1 MFHGWRVVAVCML
14 VFGLANGVTAYSY
27 GVLVLPIGEEFG
39 SGRGDLM
46 LGLTVSSFI
55 SILIAPALGGL
66 MDKGQARL
74 LFSGAALLL
83 GLELLLISFATSV
96 WMFVAIFALASPV
109 ASTLLGPVGTNT
121 VVARWFSRQRA
132 RALGIL
138 AMGTSIG
145 GLLVPLLLQTL
156 IDQFGWREAC
166 RWMALIVPALL
177 VPFVMLVIRN
187 APQDMGL
194 TPDGDAQSPGA
205 ATTQGASVPMP
216 LVFRDISFWRISI
229 AVGVLMA
236 AFTAALA
243 NLVPFAGGHGV
254 TGAPAAALMSALA
267 AAGLGGKLFFSIFA
281 TRINLKFALLASLLL
296 VGLPLAGLTLW
307 KSYTAMLS
315 AAVCLGLASG
325 AFLPAWSAIVAR
337 IYGPA
342 VFGRVMGRMQ
352 SVTIPMVMI
361 GTPATG
367 YVFDIT
373 GNYDAAFLMFTLAA
387 AIAMAVLLPLRVPAQ
402 AA

>member
-1 MFHGWRVVAVCML
+1 MFHGWNVVAVCML
-14 VFGLANGVTAYSY
+14 VFGLANGITAYSY
-27 GVLVLPIGEEFG
+27 GVLVFPMGAEFG
-39 SGRGDLM
+39 AGRGELM
-46 LGLTVSSFI
+46 LGMTVSSFV
-55 SILIAPALGGL
+55 SILCAPLLGNL
-66 MDKGQARL
+66 IDKGQAKL

-83 GLELLLISFATSV
+83 GLELLLISFASSV
-96 WMFVAIFALASPV
+96 WVFVAIFALTTPV
-109 ASTLLGPVGTNT
+109 VGSLLGPVGTNT

-156 IDQFGWREAC
+156 IDNYGWREAC
-166 RWMALIVPALL
+166 RWMALLVPVLL
-177 VPFVMLVIRN
+177 VPCVMLVIRN
-187 APQDMGL
+187 RPQDMGL
-194 TPDGDAQSPGA
+194 NPDGDAAAAEEHAAQAGA
-205 ATTQGASVPMP
+205 TPMP
-216 LVFRDISFWRISI
+216 QVFRDVSFWRISL

-267 AAGLGGKLFFSIFA
+267 AAGLGGKILFSVFA
-281 TRINLKFALLASLLL
+281 TRIDLKIALLVALLLVALPLASLT
-296 VGLPLAGLTLW
+296 VWHTYA
-307 KSYTAMLS
+307 AMVA

-367 YVFDIT
+367 YLFDLT
-373 GNYDAAFLMFTLAA
+373 GTYDSAFLAFTVAA
-387 AIAMAVLLPLRVPAQ
+387 GLAMAVLIPLRVPAQ
-402 AA
+402 ST

>member
-14 VFGLANGVTAYSY
+14 VFGLANGITAYSY

-39 SGRGDLM
+39 AGRGELM

-55 SILIAPALGGL
+55 SILIAPVLGGL

-96 WMFVAIFALASPV
+96 WMFIAIFALASPV

-166 RWMALIVPALL
+166 RWMALLVPALL
-177 VPFVMLVIRN
+177 VPFVMGVIRN

-194 TPDGDAQSPGA
+194 TPDGDAESPGA
-205 ATTQGASVPMP
+205 VAAQGVTAAMP
-216 LVFRDISFWRISI
+216 DVFRDIAFWRISI

-236 AFTAALA
+236 AFTASLA
-243 NLVPFAGGHGV
+243 NLVPFAGGYGV

-267 AAGLGGKLFFSIFA
+267 AAGLGGKLLFTLFA
-281 TRINLKFALLASLLL
+281 TRINLKLALLASLLL

-307 KSYTAMLS
+307 KSYAAMLS

-373 GNYDAAFLMFTLAA
+373 GSYDAAFLMFTVAA
-387 AIAMAVLLPLRVPAQ
+387 ALAMAVLMPLRVPAQ

>member
-1 MFHGWRVVAVCML
+1 MFRGWSVVAVCML
-14 VFGLANGVTAYSY
+14 VFGVSNGITAYSY
-27 GVLVLPIGEEFG
+27 GVLVFPMGAEFG
-39 SGRGDLM
+39 AGRGELM
-46 LGLTVSSFI
+46 LGLTVSSLV
-55 SILIAPALGGL
+55 SIVLAPLLGGL
-66 MDKGQARL
+66 VDKGQARL

-83 GLELLLISFATSV
+83 GLELLLISFASSV
-96 WMFVAIFALASPV
+96 WAFVAVFALATPV
-109 ASTLLGPVGTNT
+109 VSTLLGPVGTNT

-156 IDQFGWREAC
+156 IDEFGWRTAC
-166 RWMALIVPALL
+166 RWMALLVPVLL
-177 VPFVMLVIRN
+177 VPCVMAVIRN
-187 APQDMGL
+187 RPQDLGL
-194 TPDGDAQSPGA
+194 HPDGDTQAAQHA
-205 ATTQGASVPMP
+205 AAQDASAPMP
-216 LVFRDISFWRISI
+216 AVFRDIVFWRISF

-243 NLVPFAGGHGV
+243 NLVPFAIGQGV
-254 TGAPAAALMSALA
+254 SGAPAAALMSALA
-267 AAGLGGKLFFSIFA
+267 AAGLGGKILFSVFA
-281 TRINLKFALLASLLL
+281 TRINLKFALLAALVL
-296 VGLPLAGLTLW
+296 VGLPLASLTVW
-307 KSYTAMLS
+307 HAYVAMVA

-352 SVTIPMVMI
+352 SVTIPAVMV

-367 YVFDIT
+367 YLFDLT
-373 GNYDAAFLMFTLAA
+373 GSYDTAFLMFTAA
-387 AIAMAVLLPLRVPAQ
+387 AALAIAVLMPLRVPEQHA
-402 AA
+402 

>member
-1 MFHGWRVVAVCML
+1 ML
-14 VFGLANGVTAYSY
+14 VFGLSNGITVYSY
-27 GVLVLPIGEEFG
+27 GVLVFPMGAEFG
-39 SGRGDLM
+39 AGRGELM
-46 LGLTVSSFI
+46 LGLTVSSLI
-55 SILIAPALGGL
+55 SMVIAPLLGGL
-66 MDKGQARL
+66 VDKGQARL

-83 GLELLLISFATSV
+83 GLELLLISFAGSV
-96 WMFVAIFALASPV
+96 WAFVAVFALATPV
-109 ASTLLGPVGTNT
+109 VSTLLGPVGTNT

-156 IDQFGWREAC
+156 IDEYGWRTAC
-166 RWMALIVPALL
+166 RWMALLVPVLL
-177 VPFVMLVIRN
+177 VPCVMAVIRN
-187 APQDMGL
+187 RPQDLGL
-194 TPDGDAQSPGA
+194 HPDGDTQAAENTAAQD
-205 ATTQGASVPMP
+205 ASAPMP
-216 LVFRDISFWRISI
+216 AVFRDIAFWRISF

-243 NLVPFAGGHGV
+243 NLVPFAMGHGV

-267 AAGLGGKLFFSIFA
+267 AAGLGGKILFSVFA
-281 TRINLKFALLASLLL
+281 TRINLKLALLAALAL
-296 VGLPLAGLTLW
+296 VGLPLASLTVW
-307 KSYTAMLS
+307 HAYAAMVG

-325 AFLPAWSAIVAR
+325 AFLPAWSSIVAR

-352 SVTIPMVMI
+352 SVTIPVVMV

-367 YVFDIT
+367 YLFDLT
-373 GNYDAAFLMFTLAA
+373 GSYDTAFLMFTAA
-387 AIAMAVLLPLRVPAQ
+387 AAVAIAVLMPLRVPAQ
-402 AA
+402 QA

>member
-1 MFHGWRVVAVCML
+1 MYHGWSVVGVCML
-14 VFGLANGVTAYSY
+14 VFGLANGITAYSY
-27 GVLVLPIGEEFG
+27 GVLVFPMGKEFG
-39 SGRGDLM
+39 AGRGELM
-46 LGLTVSSFI
+46 LGMTVSSFV
-55 SILIAPALGGL
+55 SMLFAPLLGGL

-74 LFSGAALLL
+74 LFSGAAILL
-83 GLELLLISFATSV
+83 GLELLLISFAGSV
-96 WMFVAIFALASPV
+96 WAFVAIFALATPV
-109 ASTLLGPVGTNT
+109 VGTLLGPVGTNT

-145 GLLVPLLLQTL
+145 GLLVPLLFQTL
-156 IDQFGWREAC
+156 IDNVGWREAC
-166 RWMALIVPALL
+166 RWMALLVPVLL
-177 VPFVMLVIRN
+177 VPTVMLVIRN
-187 APQDMGL
+187 RPQDMGL
-194 TPDGDAQSPGA
+194 HPDGDA
-205 ATTQGASVPMP
+205 ATTESAAAQDGSAPMP
-216 LVFRDISFWRISI
+216 AVFRDIGFWRISI

-267 AAGLGGKLFFSIFA
+267 AAGLGGKLLFSVFA
-281 TRINLKFALLASLLL
+281 TRINLKLALLAAL
-296 VGLPLAGLTLW
+296 VLMGLPLAALTLSH
-307 KSYTAMLS
+307 SYVAMLA
-315 AAVCLGLASG
+315 AAVCLGLSSG

-352 SVTIPMVMI
+352 AVTIPMVMI

-367 YVFDIT
+367 YLFDLT
-373 GNYDAAFLMFTLAA
+373 GNYDAAFLMFTVAA
-387 AIAMAVLLPLRVPAQ
+387 GVAMAALMPLRVPVQSA
-402 AA
+402 